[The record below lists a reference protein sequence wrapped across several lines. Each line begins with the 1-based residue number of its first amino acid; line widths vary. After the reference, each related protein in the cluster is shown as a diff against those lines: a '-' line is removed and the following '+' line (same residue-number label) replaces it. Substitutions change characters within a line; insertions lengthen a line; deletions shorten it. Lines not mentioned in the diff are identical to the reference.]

1 MRYFLDTNI
10 ILDFVFDSRK
20 NHRGSRLMIK
30 EISIRDTKKEFWID
44 RDSISTIDYILRKEH
59 MRTEVVREII
69 KNFKIANSINILEES
84 INISQ
89 ANKLDYEDV
98 VKVKTAEDVKAV
110 MFITED
116 KKLLKAQ
123 CFSITL
129 EDTNSILIK
138 FGYEKNLIGEFIKK
152 TKRELRREINE
163 KYAKL
168 IKEAD
173 EGSVYIIMERMQDE
187 LKKLDETV

>member
-20 NHRGSRLMIK
+20 NHRGARMMIK
-30 EISIRDTKKEFWID
+30 EISIRDIKKEFWID
-44 RDSISTIDYILRKEH
+44 RDSISTIDYILRKEP
-59 MRTEVVREII
+59 MRTEVVRDII
-69 KNFKIANSINILEES
+69 KNFKVANSINILEES

-98 VKVKTAEDVKAV
+98 VKVKTAEDIKSIL
-110 MFITED
+110 FITED

-123 CFSITL
+123 CFSVTI
-129 EDTNSILIK
+129 EDTNSILTK